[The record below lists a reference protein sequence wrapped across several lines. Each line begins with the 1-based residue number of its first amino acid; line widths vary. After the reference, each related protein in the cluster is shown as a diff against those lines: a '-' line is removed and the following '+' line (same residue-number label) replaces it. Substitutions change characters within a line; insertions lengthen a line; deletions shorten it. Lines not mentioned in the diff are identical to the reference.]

1 MIWWVFA
8 LGALAILSYL
18 SDVGILSFLQDL
30 RVPFFNA
37 SLTSIL
43 ILFCLAGLLVRL
55 LRMTKRGEKESLKN
69 RIQELEQEVKALRE
83 EKT

>member
-8 LGALAILSYL
+8 LGVLAVLSYL

-37 SLTSIL
+37 SLTSLL
-43 ILFCLAGLLVRL
+43 ILFCLAGLLVRM
-55 LRMTKRGEKESLKN
+55 LRMAKKGEKESLRN
-69 RIQELEQEVKALRE
+69 RIHELEQEIRALRE

>member
-8 LGALAILSYL
+8 LGILAVLSYL
-18 SDVGILSFLQDL
+18 SDVGILSYLQDL

-37 SLTSIL
+37 SLMSIL
-43 ILFCLAGLLVRL
+43 ILFCLAGLLGRL
-55 LRMTKRGEKESLKN
+55 LRMAKKGEKESLRN
-69 RIQELEQEVKALRE
+69 RIYELEQEVKALRE